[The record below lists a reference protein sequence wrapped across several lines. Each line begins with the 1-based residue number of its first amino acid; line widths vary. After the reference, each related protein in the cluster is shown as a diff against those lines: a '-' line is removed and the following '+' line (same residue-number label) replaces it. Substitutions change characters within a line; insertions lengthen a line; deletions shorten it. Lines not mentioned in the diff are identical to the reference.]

1 MNETMNFTDKP
12 LVSIIMPTFNRY
24 NPLKRAIQSVIT
36 QTFSD
41 YELIVIDDASAVSPF
56 SLTTEFK
63 DDRIKFIRHSQNR
76 GGAAARNTGI
86 IASKGKYIAFLDSD
100 DEWVPEKLAHQIKRL
115 EAESQNV
122 GAHYCGYESI
132 SFEGAVLGR
141 CLPIPSEKFNHRL
154 YAENIIGPLSG
165 VVVRR
170 KALNDCGMFD
180 ESLPSCQD
188 WDLYIRI
195 AQKFVFVF
203 SPLVLFKYHISKNSI
218 TKNFLAK
225 ADGHN
230 IILKK
235 YGEQIKQNKPAYSR
249 QLAVIAHYLCRS
261 GKIRSGR
268 QKFFTAIRYNPFSVS
283 VYIYLMCSFLGSNN
297 YNRIINLKKFF

>member
-1 MNETMNFTDKP
+1 MQPKNIYFYKP
-12 LVSIIMPTFNRY
+12 SVSIIIPTYNR
-24 NPLKRAIQSVIT
+24 NETLKRAIHSALN
-36 QTFSD
+36 QTI
-41 YELIVIDDASAVSPF
+41 EAIEIIVIDDASAVSPEKIVSSF
-56 SLTTEFK
+56 YDS
-63 DDRIKFIRHSQNR
+63 RIKYINHKFNK

-100 DEWVPEKLAHQIKRL
+100 DEWLPKKLEHQIKRL
-115 EAESQNV
+115 EAESHNV
-122 GAHYCGYESI
+122 GAHYCGYETI
-132 SFEGAVLGR
+132 SFEGAVLGSR
-141 CLPIPSEKFNHRL
+141 LPMPTENFNHRL

-170 KALNDCGMFD
+170 KALDDCGLFD

-195 AQKFVFVF
+195 AQQFVFIF
-203 SPLVLFKYHISKNSI
+203 SPQVLFKYHLSKNSI
-218 TKNFLAK
+218 TQNFLAK
-225 ADGHN
+225 AGGHA

-235 YGEQIKQNKPAYSR
+235 YGQHIIQNKSAYSR

-268 QKFFTAIRYNPFSVS
+268 KKYFSAIRCNPFSVS
-283 VYIYLMCSFLGSNN
+283 VYIYLLCSFLGFKN
-297 YNRIINLKKFF
+297 YNRIINLRKMF